1 MAEVL
6 LSTDEITI
14 IGGPERIDLN
24 VDIGSQGDRGSYIFA
39 GNGNPNSSSTTIGNT
54 VPLQVNDLYINL
66 QNTGEEFSY
75 LYQYKA
81 EPGATTPVWQHI
93 LKLTPSIYATNQ
105 ITNFDDGE
113 ATITI
118 PIFDILAST
127 TQVTN
132 ISELNFSVQCQI
144 IGSTPTASSINL
156 LPIDTTDIINL
167 PIVIKSSELY
177 EGAWRSLTGT
187 KTVHLLITVV

>member
-14 IGGPERIDLN
+14 IGGPDKIDLA
-24 VDIGSQGDRGSYIFA
+24 VDLGAQGDRGSYIFA
-39 GNGNPNSSSTTIGNT
+39 GNGNPNSSSTVIGNS

-66 QNTGEEFSY
+66 QNSSEDFSY
-75 LYQYKA
+75 LYQYKS
-81 EPGATTPVWQHI
+81 EPGGPVWQHI
-93 LKLTPSIYATNQ
+93 LKLTPSIYATNK
-105 ITNFDDGE
+105 ITNFVSGL

-118 PIFDILAST
+118 PIFDILSST
-127 TQVTN
+127 TEVTN
-132 ISELNFSVQCQI
+132 VSELNFSVQCQI
-144 IGSTPTASSINL
+144 IGSTPTASSINI
-156 LPIDTTDIINL
+156 LPIDTTDIVNL
-167 PIVIKSSELY
+167 PITINASEFH